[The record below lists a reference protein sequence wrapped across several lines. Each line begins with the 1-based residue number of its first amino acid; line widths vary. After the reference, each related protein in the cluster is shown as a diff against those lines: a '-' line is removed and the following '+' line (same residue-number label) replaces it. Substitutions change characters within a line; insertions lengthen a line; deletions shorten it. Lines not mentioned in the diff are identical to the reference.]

1 MARPAK
7 KNVYDRIVEQKAK
20 IQDAENLLKQLN
32 EELQILFAER
42 DQLEMELIFKQTR
55 ESGLSFDEVMNL
67 LKTNI
72 AK

>member
-42 DQLEMELIFKQTR
+42 DQLEMELIFKQTK

>member
-7 KNVYDRIVEQKAK
+7 KNVYDRIVEQKTK

-42 DQLEMELIFKQTR
+42 DQLEMELIFKQTK

-67 LKTNI
+67 LKTNN